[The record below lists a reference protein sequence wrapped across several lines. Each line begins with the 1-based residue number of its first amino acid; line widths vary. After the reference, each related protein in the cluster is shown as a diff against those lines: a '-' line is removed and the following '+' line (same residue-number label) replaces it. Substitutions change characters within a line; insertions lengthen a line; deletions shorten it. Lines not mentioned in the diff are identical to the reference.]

1 MESYS
6 LETKQS
12 KAQKSK
18 FLRLKIAGF
27 AATLTILVLMTP
39 ITSYQE
45 ESNTNEKIVG
55 IMGTEENSVSPN
67 SIYVRTF
74 DVVTFVN
81 LDGSNGGTTHNII
94 SVKTGTTEP
103 DGTFYS
109 GMIRTGE
116 NFKIT
121 LTEPGIYEFFD
132 PIYPNIRGTIH
143 VV

>member
-1 MESYS
+1 MKVQNNQIFAYS
-6 LETKQS
+6 IL
-12 KAQKSK
+12 
-18 FLRLKIAGF
+18 
-27 AATLTILVLMTP
+27 LTILVLMIP

-45 ESNTNEKIVG
+45 ELETIENTELTPVEKIVR

-94 SVKTGTTEP
+94 SVKIGTTES
-103 DGTFYS
+103 DGTFYTGS
-109 GMIRTGE
+109 IRTGE

>member
-1 MESYS
+1 MKVQNNQISAYS
-6 LETKQS
+6 IL
-12 KAQKSK
+12 
-18 FLRLKIAGF
+18 
-27 AATLTILVLMTP
+27 LTILVLMTP

-45 ESNTNEKIVG
+45 ELETIENTELTPVEKIVR

-81 LDGSNGGTTHNII
+81 LDGSNGGTTHNVI

-103 DGTFYS
+103 DVTFYS
-109 GMIRTGE
+109 GSIRTGE

>member
-1 MESYS
+1 MKVQNNQISAYS
-6 LETKQS
+6 IL
-12 KAQKSK
+12 
-18 FLRLKIAGF
+18 
-27 AATLTILVLMTP
+27 LTILVLMIP

-45 ESNTNEKIVG
+45 ELETIENTELTPVEKIVR

-94 SVKTGTTEP
+94 SVKIGTTEP

-109 GMIRTGE
+109 GSIRTGE